1 MFKYIFIAILAAVAY
16 FVFYFDVVLTNQLIG
31 TLFVSGILGCLLVFV
46 IFKFGLH
53 YKINALNRFSLS
65 FYFSVFEYKK
75 AQKTPSGLRYAK
87 SVREQGDV
95 ALAVNFDPTLSTA
108 ALKIPASLYSGK
120 DPFLDMLRAKIK
132 EAETI
137 KLKAR
142 QLDGKATVMLEKT
155 KDLLVEK
162 DLAEKAP
169 PPRLVGM
176 FDIEN
181 GVAHI
186 VDVTV
191 DELKEQGYGDTPDY
205 DIITRI
211 AFDNSPYFANTFKY
225 FDSEDVLAVLFRAP
239 FMIILLGIIGTFAGF
254 YLALGQGGDIKSGA
268 AVAIVSS
275 LVGLPVSL
283 LMDYINTLYPDKSRY
298 QQAFNKYKESLEILF
313 NHEREL
319 DSIGQNRRKAPK
331 QQSAPDST
339 RERVTERAPES
350 TRESVPEDAAERVL
364 EPEYE

>member
-1 MFKYIFIAILAAVAY
+1 MFKYVFLAVLATFSYFIFY
-16 FVFYFDVVLTNQLIG
+16 YDGVLSNELIG
-31 TLFVSGILGCLLVFV
+31 QLFVSGILACFGVFLL
-46 IFKFGLH
+46 FKFGLH
-53 YKINALNRFSLS
+53 YKINALNRFALS
-65 FYFSVFEYKK
+65 FYFCVFEYKK
-75 AQKTPSGLRYAK
+75 AQKVPSGLSYSD

-95 ALAVNFDPTLSTA
+95 ALTVNFDPTLPTA

-120 DPFLDMLRAKIK
+120 DPFLEKLRAKIK
-132 EAETI
+132 EAEKV

-142 QLDGKATVMLEKT
+142 QLHRKGTVMLEKT
-155 KDLLVEK
+155 KDELVEK
-162 DLAEKAP
+162 NLVEKEHSAG
-169 PPRLVGM
+169 LVEA

-191 DELKEQGYGDTPDY
+191 DEVKEQSYEDTPDY
-205 DIITRI
+205 DIVTRI
-211 AFDNSPYFANTFKY
+211 AFDNSPYFSSTFKY
-225 FDSEDVLAVLFRAP
+225 FDSEDVLAILYRAP
-239 FMIILLGIIGTFAGF
+239 FMIILVGIIGTFAGF

-313 NHEREL
+313 NHEKELSSVGRE
-319 DSIGQNRRKAPK
+319 RRKDPIRQK
-331 QQSAPDST
+331 
-339 RERVTERAPES
+339 
-350 TRESVPEDAAERVL
+350 VL
-364 EPEYE
+364 ETEFE

>member
-1 MFKYIFIAILAAVAY
+1 MFKYVFLIGLAAFSY
-16 FVFYFDVVLTNQLIG
+16 FIFYYDAVLSNELIG
-31 TLFVSGILGCLLVFV
+31 QFFVSGILGCLAIFV
-46 IFKFGLH
+46 LFKVGLH
-53 YKINALNRFSLS
+53 YKINALNRFALS

-75 AQKTPSGLRYAK
+75 AQKVPSGLSYAK
-87 SVREQGDV
+87 SVREQGDI
-95 ALAVNFDPTLSTA
+95 ALAVNFDPSLSTA
-108 ALKIPASLYSGK
+108 SLKIPASLYSGK
-120 DPFLDMLRAKIK
+120 DPFLDKLRAKIQ
-132 EAETI
+132 EAEKI
-137 KLKAR
+137 KLQAR

-155 KDLLVEK
+155 RDLLAEKQLVEK
-162 DLAEKAP
+162 
-169 PPRLVGM
+169 PPRSTMVEM

-191 DELKEQGYGDTPDY
+191 EEIENQSYADTPDY
-205 DIITRI
+205 EIITRI
-211 AFDNSPYFANTFKY
+211 AFDNSPYFARTFKY
-225 FDSEDVLAVLFRAP
+225 FDSEDVLAILFRSP

-313 NHEREL
+313 NHEKEL
-319 DSIGQNRRKAPK
+319 SSGERDRRKDPIRQKAL
-331 QQSAPDST
+331 
-339 RERVTERAPES
+339 E
-350 TRESVPEDAAERVL
+350 AEF
-364 EPEYE
+364 E

>member
-1 MFKYIFIAILAAVAY
+1 MFKYVLLAVLAAFSYFIFYYDGVLSNELIGQL
-16 FVFYFDVVLTNQLIG
+16 FVF
-31 TLFVSGILGCLLVFV
+31 GILGCLAVFML
-46 IFKFGLH
+46 FKFGLH
-53 YKINALNRFSLS
+53 YKINALNRFALS

-75 AQKTPSGLRYAK
+75 AQKVPSGLSFAK
-87 SVREQGDV
+87 SVREQGDI
-95 ALAVNFDPTLSTA
+95 ALAVNFDPSLSTA

-120 DPFLDMLRAKIK
+120 DPFLDKLRAKIQ
-132 EAETI
+132 EAERI

-155 KDLLVEK
+155 RDL
-162 DLAEKAP
+162 LAEKHLADK
-169 PPRLVGM
+169 PPRSTLVQM

-191 DELKEQGYGDTPDY
+191 DEIEDQSYADTPDY
-205 DIITRI
+205 EIITRI
-211 AFDNSPYFANTFKY
+211 AFDNSPYFARTFKF
-225 FDSEDVLAVLFRAP
+225 FDSEDVLAILFRSP

-313 NHEREL
+313 NHEKEL
-319 DSIGQNRRKAPK
+319 CSGRGDRRKDP
-331 QQSAPDST
+331 T
-339 RERVTERAPES
+339 RQK
-350 TRESVPEDAAERVL
+350 VL
-364 EPEYE
+364 ETEFE

>member
-1 MFKYIFIAILAAVAY
+1 MFKYVLSAILAALTY
-16 FVFYFDVVLTNQLIG
+16 FIFFYDARLTNEFIG
-31 TLFVSGILGCLLVFV
+31 TLFVSGILGCLFIFM
-46 IFKFGLH
+46 IFKIGLH
-53 YKINALNRFSLS
+53 YKINALNRFALS

-75 AQKTPSGLRYAK
+75 AQKVPSGLSYAN

-95 ALAVNFDPTLSTA
+95 ALAVNFDSTLSTA

-120 DPFLDMLRAKIK
+120 DPFLNKLRARIK

-142 QLDGKATVMLEKT
+142 QLHGKATVILEKT
-155 KDLLVEK
+155 KDMLVEK
-162 DLAEKAP
+162 HLTDKTTPAP
-169 PPRLVGM
+169 LVEA

-191 DELKEQGYGDTPDY
+191 DEIGDQDYEDTPDY
-205 DIITRI
+205 EIITRI
-211 AFDNSPYFANTFKY
+211 AFDNSPYFSTTFRV
-225 FDSEDVLAVLFRAP
+225 FDSEDVLAILYRTP

-313 NHEREL
+313 NHEKEL
-319 DSIGQNRRKAPK
+319 SGVARDRRKDPSR
-331 QQSAPDST
+331 Q
-339 RERVTERAPES
+339 
-350 TRESVPEDAAERVL
+350 RVL
-364 EPEYE
+364 EPEFEITNP

>member
-1 MFKYIFIAILAAVAY
+1 MFKYIFFIIVASVSY
-16 FVFYFDVVLTNQLIG
+16 FMFFFNPVLTNELIG
-31 TLFVSGILGCLLVFV
+31 QMFVSGILGCLGIFL

-53 YKINALNRFSLS
+53 YKLNALNRFALS
-65 FYFSVFEYKK
+65 FYYSVFEYKK
-75 AQKTPSGLRYAK
+75 AQKVPSGINYAT

-95 ALAVNFDPTLSTA
+95 ALTVNFDPTLPTS

-120 DPFLDMLRAKIK
+120 DPFLDKLRAKIK
-132 EAETI
+132 EAEKI
-137 KLKAR
+137 KLEAR

-155 KDLLVEK
+155 KEMLVDRNFVEKEPASQLVE
-162 DLAEKAP
+162 A
-169 PPRLVGM
+169 

-191 DELKEQGYGDTPDY
+191 DEISEQSYEDTPDY
-205 DIITRI
+205 EIITRI
-211 AFDNSPYFANTFKY
+211 AFDNSPYFSTTFRI
-225 FDSEDVLAVLFRAP
+225 FDAEDVLAILYRAP
-239 FMIILLGIIGTFAGF
+239 FMIILVGIIGTFAGF

-283 LMDYINTLYPDKSRY
+283 FMDYINTLFPDKSRY
-298 QQAFNKYKESLEILF
+298 QQSFNKYKESLEILF

-319 DSIGQNRRKAPK
+319 DSIGRDRRRGSV
-331 QQSAPDST
+331 QQ
-339 RERVTERAPES
+339 
-350 TRESVPEDAAERVL
+350 SVPETVFE
-364 EPEYE
+364 

>member
-1 MFKYIFIAILAAVAY
+1 MFKYVFLTVLAVISYVIFVYDAVFTNELIGQLFVGGILAC
-16 FVFYFDVVLTNQLIG
+16 F
-31 TLFVSGILGCLLVFV
+31 GIFLL
-46 IFKFGLH
+46 FKFGLH
-53 YKINALNRFSLS
+53 YKINALNRFALS
-65 FYFSVFEYKK
+65 FYYCVFEYKK
-75 AQKTPSGLRYAK
+75 AQKVPSGLSYGN

-95 ALAVNFDPTLSTA
+95 ALTVNFDPTLPTA

-120 DPFLDMLRAKIK
+120 DPFLEKLRAKIK
-132 EAETI
+132 EAEKI

-142 QLDGKATVMLEKT
+142 QLHRKGTVMLEKT
-155 KDLLVEK
+155 KDELVEK
-162 DLAEKAP
+162 HLAEKTHPAP
-169 PPRLVGM
+169 LVEA

-191 DELKEQGYGDTPDY
+191 DEVKEQSYEDTPDY
-205 DIITRI
+205 DIVTRI
-211 AFDNSPYFANTFKY
+211 AFDNSPYFSSTFKH
-225 FDSEDVLAVLFRAP
+225 FDSEDVLAILYRAP
-239 FMIILLGIIGTFAGF
+239 FMIILVGIIGTFAGF

-313 NHEREL
+313 NHEKEL
-319 DSIGQNRRKAPK
+319 ASVGRDRRKDPI
-331 QQSAPDST
+331 
-339 RERVTERAPES
+339 RRR
-350 TRESVPEDAAERVL
+350 VPETEF
-364 EPEYE
+364 E

>member
-1 MFKYIFIAILAAVAY
+1 MFKYVFLAVLAAFSY
-16 FVFYFDVVLTNQLIG
+16 FIFYYDGVLSNELIG
-31 TLFVSGILGCLLVFV
+31 TLFVSGILACFGVFLL
-46 IFKFGLH
+46 FKFGLH
-53 YKINALNRFSLS
+53 YKINALNRFALS

-75 AQKTPSGLRYAK
+75 AQKAPSGLSYAN

-95 ALAVNFDPTLSTA
+95 ALAVNFDPTLPTA

-120 DPFLDMLRAKIK
+120 DPFLEKLRARIK
-132 EAETI
+132 EAEKI

-142 QLDGKATVMLEKT
+142 QLHGKATVMLEKT
-155 KDLLVEK
+155 KDELVEK
-162 DLAEKAP
+162 NLVEKEPATGFDDL
-169 PPRLVGM
+169 

-191 DELKEQGYGDTPDY
+191 DEVREQGYEDTPDY
-205 DIITRI
+205 DIVTRI
-211 AFDNSPYFANTFKY
+211 AFDNSPYFSSTFKY
-225 FDSEDVLAVLFRAP
+225 FDSEDVLAILYRAP
-239 FMIILLGIIGTFAGF
+239 FMIILVGIIGTFAGF

-313 NHEREL
+313 NHEKEL
-319 DSIGQNRRKAPK
+319 ASAGRDRRKDPIRQK
-331 QQSAPDST
+331 
-339 RERVTERAPES
+339 
-350 TRESVPEDAAERVL
+350 VL
-364 EPEYE
+364 ETEF

>member
-1 MFKYIFIAILAAVAY
+1 MFKYVFLAVLAAFSY
-16 FVFYFDVVLTNQLIG
+16 FIFYYDGVLSNELIG
-31 TLFVSGILGCLLVFV
+31 QLFVSGILACFGVFLL
-46 IFKFGLH
+46 FKFGLH
-53 YKINALNRFSLS
+53 YKINALNRFALS
-65 FYFSVFEYKK
+65 FYFCVFEYKK
-75 AQKTPSGLRYAK
+75 AQKVPSGLSYSD

-95 ALAVNFDPTLSTA
+95 ALTVNFDPTLPTA

-120 DPFLDMLRAKIK
+120 DPFLEKLRAKIK
-132 EAETI
+132 EAEKI

-142 QLDGKATVMLEKT
+142 QLHGKATVMLEKT
-155 KDLLVEK
+155 KDELVEK
-162 DLAEKAP
+162 NLVEKEHSAG
-169 PPRLVGM
+169 LVEA

-191 DELKEQGYGDTPDY
+191 DEVKEQSYEDTPDY
-205 DIITRI
+205 DIVTRI
-211 AFDNSPYFANTFKY
+211 AFDNSPYFSTTFKH
-225 FDSEDVLAVLFRAP
+225 FDSEDVLAILYRAP
-239 FMIILLGIIGTFAGF
+239 FMIILVGIIGTFAGF

-313 NHEREL
+313 NHEKELASVGRE
-319 DSIGQNRRKAPK
+319 RRKDPIRQK
-331 QQSAPDST
+331 
-339 RERVTERAPES
+339 
-350 TRESVPEDAAERVL
+350 VL
-364 EPEYE
+364 ETESE

>member
-1 MFKYIFIAILAAVAY
+1 MFKYVFLTILAAFSYFIFYYQPVLSNELIGQL
-16 FVFYFDVVLTNQLIG
+16 FVF
-31 TLFVSGILGCLLVFV
+31 GILGCLAVFV
-46 IFKFGLH
+46 LFKFGLH
-53 YKINALNRFSLS
+53 YKINALNRFALS

-75 AQKTPSGLRYAK
+75 AQKVPSGLSFAK
-87 SVREQGDV
+87 SVREQGDI
-95 ALAVNFDPTLSTA
+95 ALAVNFDPSLSTA

-120 DPFLDMLRAKIK
+120 DPFLDKLRAKIQ
-132 EAETI
+132 EAERI

-142 QLDGKATVMLEKT
+142 QLDGKATVMIEKT
-155 KDLLVEK
+155 RDL
-162 DLAEKAP
+162 LAEKHLADKP
-169 PPRLVGM
+169 HRPVLVEM

-191 DELKEQGYGDTPDY
+191 DELEEQRYADTPDY

-211 AFDNSPYFANTFKY
+211 AFDNSPYFARTFKY
-225 FDSEDVLAVLFRAP
+225 FDAEDVLAILFRSP

-298 QQAFNKYKESLEILF
+298 QQAFNKYKESLVILF
-313 NHEREL
+313 NHEKEL
-319 DSIGQNRRKAPK
+319 DSGGWDRRKDPIRQK
-331 QQSAPDST
+331 
-339 RERVTERAPES
+339 
-350 TRESVPEDAAERVL
+350 VL
-364 EPEYE
+364 ETEFE